1 MLSTKKE
8 KSPSAGLILVVD
20 DNEINRYVTNKILTQ
35 CGFEVDLAE
44 DGQIAVDKVA
54 TKQYDLILMD
64 LHMPILDGLKATEI
78 IRSYNQGEF
87 SELPIVAL
95 TCSISNRDLDQIG
108 KAGLTDYIRKPFVP
122 DHLKEKVRNLLGL
135 HSTCPES

>member
-64 LHMPILDGLKATEI
+64 LHMPIMDGYEATIRLRQQGVHIPIIALTANLPNEIDEKLKNVGINNVVVKPFLPDGLYRTI
-78 IRSYNQGEF
+78 
-87 SELPIVAL
+87 
-95 TCSISNRDLDQIG
+95 
-108 KAGLTDYIRKPFVP
+108 
-122 DHLKEKVRNLLGL
+122 L
-135 HSTCPES
+135 HHVS